1 MRTGRGIALA
11 AALLGTA
18 AVAQAED
25 GAALYETH
33 CAACHNT
40 GGTGTPGLAPPLDRP
55 DFWSALGEHAPSF
68 ISGVITKGFNM
79 KITVR
84 GEQYMGT
91 MMPPVMGATDAELAS
106 IATWVVGTLGQ
117 TGQTVSAEEIAA
129 ARGAMTNDALKALR
143 PASE

>member
-1 MRTGRGIALA
+1 MTGRGIALA
-11 AALLGTA
+11 AALLGVA

-25 GAALYETH
+25 GAALFETH

-55 DFWSALGEHAPSF
+55 DFWKALGDKAPDYVA
-68 ISGVITKGFNM
+68 GVITHGFNA

-84 GEQYMGT
+84 GETYMGT
-91 MMPPVMGATDAELAS
+91 MMPPVAGASDAELAS
-106 IATWVVGTLGQ
+106 IATFVVGTLGG
-117 TGQTVSAEEIAA
+117 TGQAVTPEAIASARAA
-129 ARGAMTNDALKALR
+129 MSNDALKALR